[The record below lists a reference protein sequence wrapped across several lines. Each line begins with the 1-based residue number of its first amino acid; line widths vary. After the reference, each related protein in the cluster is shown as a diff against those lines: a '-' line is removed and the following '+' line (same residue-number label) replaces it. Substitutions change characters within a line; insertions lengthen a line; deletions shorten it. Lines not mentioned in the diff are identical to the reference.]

1 MTAGGEMRRVTGPER
16 MVAVIG
22 TGEPDETLEDAAE
35 AIGAGLAKAGVTVV
49 CGGLAGVM
57 AAACRGAKAHGGHT
71 VGILPGRDPAAAN
84 PWVDVAIP
92 TGFGEARNALV
103 VRSAEAVIAVGGGY
117 GTLSEIALAL
127 KAGTRV
133 IGLDT
138 WEISGVEMADS
149 PDDAV
154 ERLTLGLEGRTP

>member
-1 MTAGGEMRRVTGPER
+1 MPDR

-22 TGEPDETLEDAAE
+22 TGEPDPALEAMAETVG
-35 AIGAGLAKAGVTVV
+35 GALARAGITIV
-49 CGGLAGVM
+49 CGGLEGVM
-57 AAACRGAKAHGGHT
+57 AAACRGARAHGGRT

-84 PWVDVAIP
+84 PWVDIAIP

-103 VRSAEAVIAVGGGY
+103 VRAAEAVIAVGGGY

-138 WEISGVEMADS
+138 WEIPGVEVAE
-149 PDDAV
+149 DATQAV
-154 ERLTLGLEGRTP
+154 AWVRAGA

>member
-1 MTAGGEMRRVTGPER
+1 MRRMTGRER

-22 TGEPDETLEDAAE
+22 TGTHDPALERLAE
-35 AIGAGLAKAGVTVV
+35 AIGCGLAKAGMTVV
-49 CGGLAGVM
+49 CGGLEGVM
-57 AAACRGAKAHGGHT
+57 AAACRGAKAQGGRT

-84 PWVDVAIP
+84 PWVDIVIP

-103 VRSAEAVIAVGGGY
+103 VRSGEAVIAVGGGY

-133 IGLDT
+133 IGLET
-138 WEISGVEMADS
+138 WEISGVEVADS
-149 PDDAV
+149 PDDALDRV
-154 ERLTLGLEGRTP
+154 RAGA